1 MFNAAGRMRV
11 GRPPAAVTWVV
22 GLVLMVSLLLT
33 GCSRRLPILSVP
45 AGGIRAVEGTG
56 TGWMKGAA
64 IALKG
69 RFAFSFNGSG
79 QGRVEAFDP
88 LGRTAFILITDRDR
102 EFLAIPS
109 ERTYSEAGPGVFA
122 ARFLGLDLGPLE
134 MLGLLS
140 GGGEGAG
147 RLEAG
152 GWRLEFDERGRIRRG
167 EKEGRTFE
175 VTNWFGPGPVPREV
189 RTHLGR
195 TGRITFKSVRF
206 NSQPRTGVFET
217 GFLLHFKRKTI
228 EELEATIANED

>member
-1 MFNAAGRMRV
+1 MSNAAGRLRAGKM
-11 GRPPAAVTWVV
+11 PASVTGAA
-22 GLVLMVSLLLT
+22 GLVLAISLLLT
-33 GCSRRLPILSVP
+33 GCSRRPAIVSVP
-45 AGGIRAVEGTG
+45 AGGAVAVEGTG

-109 ERTYSEAGPGVFA
+109 KKIYSEAGAGVFA
-122 ARFLGLDLGPLE
+122 ARFLGLAMGPLE

-140 GGGEGAG
+140 GAG
-147 RLEAG
+147 DRLSAG
-152 GWRLEFDERGRIRRG
+152 GWRLEVDERGRIRSG
-167 EKEGRTFE
+167 SKAGRTFE
-175 VTNWFGPGPVPREV
+175 VTGWFGQGPVPREV
-189 RTHLGR
+189 RTSLGR

-206 NSQPRTGVFET
+206 NSQPRPGVFET
-217 GFLLHFKRKTI
+217 SFLLRFKQKTI
-228 EELEATIANED
+228 EELEAIIDNEN